1 MSSGTDSAVGDGP
14 DSVEAR
20 LGAAVQGYQSAV
32 DDFDRELARLMGVN
46 ETDLRCLE
54 ILIAVEE
61 TTPRE
66 LSRQLGLTT
75 GSVTTMLDRLEKLA
89 YLTRAP
95 HPSDRRKT
103 LIRITPEASRR
114 AYGLIASFLDD
125 AGGGCAPATPP
136 TSWNWSSTTSRS
148 PATSSRST
156 SNGCGGRP
164 PPTRPGRA
172 DASHRGPAAERRR
185 RPDPPGPHEGSSP
198 DLDAQSL
205 QAPDHEVRLPLRLRR
220 EA

>member
-125 AGGGCAPATPP
+125 AGGRVRARYTPDQLELVIDYL
-136 TSWNWSSTTSRS
+136 TF
-148 PATSSRST
+148 
-156 SNGCGGRP
+156 
-164 PPTRPGRA
+164 TR
-172 DASHRGPAAERRR
+172 DIQQEHVE
-185 RPDPPGPHEGSSP
+185 
-198 DLDAQSL
+198 
-205 QAPDHEVRLPLRLRR
+205 RLRR
-220 EA
+220 TPASHPTRTGGRQSPGPRGGAAS